1 MKLSWKKCDY
11 WNKLNEI
18 ITEKLIILFST
29 KQYCDENMEAKVKY
43 TLHVFL
49 NETQKM
55 ILLVICFFYEK
66 RLLELG
72 VLFCTIALFRS
83 YVGGVHCNTVG
94 GCFLMSLFSFHAMI
108 GLANVISYNCDIQNM
123 ICVFAIVVIWRGAP
137 IQSVQRPV
145 YNREKRLQF
154 KAQAITVICSI
165 IMITAYIP
173 VYYRKLIISAVFYQT
188 LEAMVVLMV
197 RRFRK
202 KQLQAT
208 PQ

>member
-94 GCFLMSLFSFHAMI
+94 GCFFD
-108 GLANVISYNCDIQNM
+108 VI
-123 ICVFAIVVIWRGAP
+123 VF
-137 IQSVQRPV
+137 
-145 YNREKRLQF
+145 
-154 KAQAITVICSI
+154 
-165 IMITAYIP
+165 
-173 VYYRKLIISAVFYQT
+173 ISCNDRSGKCHFI
-188 LEAMVVLMV
+188 
-197 RRFRK
+197 
-202 KQLQAT
+202 
-208 PQ
+208 